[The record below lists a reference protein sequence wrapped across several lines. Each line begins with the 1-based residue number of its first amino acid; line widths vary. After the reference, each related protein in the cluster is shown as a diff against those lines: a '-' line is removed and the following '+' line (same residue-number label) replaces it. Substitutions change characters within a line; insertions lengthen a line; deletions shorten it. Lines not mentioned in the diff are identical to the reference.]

1 MFIHNFKYTFRALF
15 KDKMLIF
22 WTFAFPIIL
31 GTLFS
36 LAFSDIENNEKLSV
50 IDIAVVNGE
59 HQVFKSVFDS
69 LSEGEDKIFDV
80 KYVSEDEALKLLE
93 EEEITGYVI
102 LNIKPKV
109 VVSTNGINETIFKYV
124 VDEVIEYMDI
134 ADKLIGIKME
144 DFSQSELDMN
154 EFIANIRDEISLKMS
169 EEVNVK
175 DISSKNLS
183 YTMIEFYTLIAMTA
197 LYGVIFAVVTIN
209 NSLANMS
216 TKGARVAVSPT
227 SKRTLI
233 FSSLLS
239 GYLVQLLGLFLLFIY
254 TIFVLKVDYGSDL
267 FLVILVALVGSFAGL
282 SLGVFV
288 ASMFKTNENVKTGI
302 LIAVVMFGSFLSGM
316 MGITMKYMIDS
327 NVPILNKLN
336 PAAMITD
343 ALYSLYYFE
352 GRERFYFNIISLLLF
367 SLILIG
373 ISLFSLRRQ
382 KYDSI

>member
-1 MFIHNFKYTFRALF
+1 MF
-15 KDKMLIF
+15 KDKILIF

-59 HQVFKSVFDS
+59 HEVFKSVFDS

-93 EEEITGYVI
+93 EEEITGYVV

-134 ADKLIGIKME
+134 ADKLISIKME

-197 LYGVIFAVVTIN
+197 LYGGIFAVVTIN

>member
-1 MFIHNFKYTFRALF
+1 
-15 KDKMLIF
+15 
-22 WTFAFPIIL
+22 
-31 GTLFS
+31 
-36 LAFSDIENNEKLSV
+36 
-50 IDIAVVNGE
+50 
-59 HQVFKSVFDS
+59 
-69 LSEGEDKIFDV
+69 
-80 KYVSEDEALKLLE
+80 
-93 EEEITGYVI
+93 
-102 LNIKPKV
+102 
-109 VVSTNGINETIFKYV
+109 
-124 VDEVIEYMDI
+124 
-134 ADKLIGIKME
+134 
-144 DFSQSELDMN
+144 
-154 EFIANIRDEISLKMS
+154 
-169 EEVNVK
+169 
-175 DISSKNLS
+175 
-183 YTMIEFYTLIAMTA
+183 
-197 LYGVIFAVVTIN
+197 
-209 NSLANMS
+209 MS

-327 NVPILNKLN
+327 NVPI
-336 PAAMITD
+336 
-343 ALYSLYYFE
+343 
-352 GRERFYFNIISLLLF
+352 ISLLLF

>member
-197 LYGVIFAVVTIN
+197 LYGGIFAVVTIN

>member
-1 MFIHNFKYTFRALF
+1 MFIHNFKYTFRTLF
-15 KDKMLIF
+15 KDKILIF

-59 HQVFKSVFDS
+59 HEVFKSVFDS

-93 EEEITGYVI
+93 EEEITGYVV

-134 ADKLIGIKME
+134 ADKLISIKME

-197 LYGVIFAVVTIN
+197 LYGGIFAVVTIN

>member
-1 MFIHNFKYTFRALF
+1 M
-15 KDKMLIF
+15 
-22 WTFAFPIIL
+22 
-31 GTLFS
+31 
-36 LAFSDIENNEKLSV
+36 
-50 IDIAVVNGE
+50 
-59 HQVFKSVFDS
+59 
-69 LSEGEDKIFDV
+69 
-80 KYVSEDEALKLLE
+80 E
-93 EEEITGYVI
+93 EEEITGYVV

-134 ADKLIGIKME
+134 ADKLISIKME

-197 LYGVIFAVVTIN
+197 LYGGIFAVVTIN